1 LAAGGNASSYAPA
14 REPTRLA
21 VVAVVS
27 EGELG
32 PNQEDLAIEAEQATV
47 VAHALVNHWQTNVAQ
62 DAVGQRSGQQLGD
75 RLPRMQVGV
84 DLEEVVL
91 AAVADAPQV
100 SGPSK
105 QLAGVHVVLIDR

>member
-105 QLAGVHVVLIDR
+105 